1 MHPARIKT
9 RKNAKTRPS
18 IAEPLMGLI
27 SIMIKKET
35 LPSEKNPKEYR
46 FLERKK
52 SANANESVRR
62 ITDPPMAENISSP
75 LEKMIPITPNNIPTK
90 KKSSIQGR

>member
-1 MHPARIKT
+1 
-9 RKNAKTRPS
+9 
-18 IAEPLMGLI
+18 MGLI

-52 SANANESVRR
+52 SANANERERR
-62 ITDPPMAENISSP
+62 ITNPNRKENIGSP
-75 LEKMIPITPNNIPTK
+75 WEEENPITPNNIPTT

>member
-1 MHPARIKT
+1 MK
-9 RKNAKTRPS
+9 
-18 IAEPLMGLI
+18 L
-27 SIMIKKET
+27 T
-35 LPSEKNPKEYR
+35 LPKTTMKKTGEAMNKKNPNEYR
-46 FLERKK
+46 LPEKRK